1 MKKENFIPGL
11 IIILFLTATG
21 ESEGQAE
28 TKKYDFNPG
37 LDFYSTYVWRGTAYG
52 NGPHFQPDLKFT
64 AGGLAIGI
72 WGSVDF
78 NGYSEADPYISYSLP
93 FGLSLG
99 MTDYYYP
106 GLPFFNTSPT
116 NGSHAFEINCN
127 YSTGGLGLSA
137 NYILNEAGGAGSE
150 GGDLYFQI
158 GYEFSRFNLF
168 AGAGNGWLTTDGN
181 FNLCNLGLG
190 TEEIIEVTEKFSF
203 HLNGQIIF
211 NPESE
216 NLYLTV
222 GISF

>member
-1 MKKENFIPGL
+1 MKKKIFIPGL

-37 LDFYSTYVWRGTAYG
+37 LDLYSTFVWRGTTYG
-52 NGPHFQPDLKFT
+52 RGPHFQPELEFT
-64 AGGLAIGI
+64 TGGLAIGI

-78 NGYSEADPYISYSLP
+78 NGYSEADPYITYSFP

-99 MTDYYYP
+99 LTDYYYP
-106 GLPFFNTSPT
+106 GLPFFNTSSI

-127 YSTGGLGLSA
+127 YTTGGFGLSA
-137 NYILNEAGGAGSE
+137 NYILNESGGAGSA
-150 GGDLYFQI
+150 GGDLYFQV

-203 HLNGQIIF
+203 QLNGQIIF

>member
-1 MKKENFIPGL
+1 MKNTFLIPGL
-11 IIILFLTATG
+11 IIILFLTTTL
-21 ESEGQAE
+21 ESDGQAE
-28 TKKYDFNPG
+28 TGKYNFNPG

-52 NGPHFQPDLKFT
+52 KGPHFQPDLEFT

-78 NGYSEADPYISYSLP
+78 NGYSEADPYISYSFP

-99 MTDYYYP
+99 LTDYYYP
-106 GLPFFNTSPT
+106 GLPFFNTSST

-127 YSTGGLGLSA
+127 YTNGGLGLSA
-137 NYILNEAGGAGSE
+137 NYILNEAGGAGSK
-150 GGDLYFQI
+150 GGDIYFQI
-158 GYEFSRFNLF
+158 GYEFNRFNLF
-168 AGAGNGWLTTDGN
+168 AGAGNGWLTTDGS

-190 TEEIIEVTEKFSF
+190 TEERIEVTEKFSF
-203 HLNGQIIF
+203 QLTGQIIF